1 MSCILSYEL
10 VLENPLEVHRIILQI
25 QDINHNA
32 PRFLNERIRFE
43 ITESKYILKQCV
55 TVVKDS
61 VPNSGK
67 LIHLI
72 SIGFTLCICFCDSV
86 LILIFKKKKIL

>member
-25 QDINHNA
+25 QDINDNA
-32 PRFLNERIRFE
+32 PRFPNERISFE
-43 ITESKYILKQCV
+43 ITESKYILKVHKQCV
-55 TVVKDS
+55 TVVKVS

-86 LILIFKKKKIL
+86 LILI